1 MATDASGGGKPS
13 LLLSTL
19 PKQLPSDFLK
29 EITDGFSADRKLGQ
43 GGFGTVYKG
52 FLQDGQAIAVKKL
65 SDNSPVATEK
75 QFKNEVGNLMA
86 IQHENIVRLYGYC
99 HELQKKVIEHNGRYI
114 LVDVV
119 QSMLCYEYAPKGSLD
134 KCIFDISSR
143 PNWATCFKIIKGI
156 CQGLYFLHKGM
167 DRPIVHLDL
176 QPANILLDD
185 NMVPKIA
192 DFGLSRL
199 FGEEQTRINT
209 INVVGAKGYMAPEYL
224 YRGEIS
230 TRSDI
235 YSLGVLIMEI
245 TTGQKNSPN
254 DKDMCARNFINQV
267 CQTWTDEHM
276 ASKYSSLDADSLQQV
291 KACIETGLKCVDI
304 DQKKRPSIVEI
315 VDKLDGRLA
324 L

>member
-1 MATDASGGGKPS
+1 MATGASGDGKPS
-13 LLLSTL
+13 LLSTL
-19 PKQLPSDFLK
+19 PKQLPADFLK
-29 EITDGFSADRKLGQ
+29 EITKGFSAERKLGQ
-43 GGFGTVYKG
+43 GAFGTVYMG

-65 SDNSPVATEK
+65 SDNSPVATDN

-99 HELQKKVIEHNGRYI
+99 HEAHKKVIEHNGRYI

-119 QSMLCYEYAPKGSLD
+119 ESMLCYEYAPNGNLAKF
-134 KCIFDISSR
+134 IFDMSSR
-143 PNWATCFKIIKGI
+143 PPWATCFKIIKGI
-156 CQGLYFLHKGM
+156 CQGLYFLHKGT

-245 TTGQKNSPN
+245 TTGQKNSAH
-254 DKDMCARNFINQV
+254 DKDMSARDFVDQV
-267 CQTWTDEHM
+267 RQTWTDEHI

-291 KACIETGLKCVDI
+291 KTCIETGLKCVDI

-315 VDKLDGRLA
+315 VDKLDGRHA
-324 L
+324 R

>member
-1 MATDASGGGKPS
+1 MATGASGDGKPS
-13 LLLSTL
+13 LLSTL
-19 PKQLPSDFLK
+19 PKQLPADFLK
-29 EITDGFSADRKLGQ
+29 EITDGFSAGRKLGQ
-43 GGFGTVYKG
+43 GAFGTVYKG

-65 SDNSPVATEK
+65 SDNSPVAAEK

-86 IQHENIVRLYGYC
+86 IQHDNIVRLYGYC
-99 HELQKKVIEHNGRYI
+99 HEAQKKVIEHNGRYI

-119 QSMLCYEYAPKGSLD
+119 ESMLCYEYAPNGNLD
-134 KCIFDISSR
+134 KLIFDMSSR
-143 PNWATCFKIIKGI
+143 PPWATCFKIIKGI
-156 CQGLYFLHKGM
+156 CQGLYFLHKGT

-245 TTGQKNSPN
+245 TTGQKNSSH
-254 DKDMCARNFINQV
+254 DKDMSGRDFVDQV
-267 CQTWTDEHM
+267 RQTWTDEHI

-291 KACIETGLKCVDI
+291 KTCIETGLKCVDI

-315 VDKLDGRLA
+315 VDKLDGKHA
-324 L
+324 H

>member
-1 MATDASGGGKPS
+1 MASGGGKPS
-13 LLLSTL
+13 LLSTL
-19 PKQLPSDFLK
+19 PKQLPAEFLK

-43 GGFGTVYKG
+43 GAFGTVYKG
-52 FLQDGQAIAVKKL
+52 FLQDGQPIAVKKL
-65 SDNSPVATEK
+65 ADNSLVPPEK
-75 QFKNEVGNLMA
+75 QFQNEVVNLMA
-86 IQHENIVRLYGYC
+86 IQHENIVKLYGFC
-99 HELQKKVIEHNGRYI
+99 HETQKKVIEHNGRYM

-119 QSMLCYEYAPKGSLD
+119 ESLLCYEYAPNGNLAD
-134 KCIFDISSR
+134 CIFDKSSR

-156 CQGLYFLHKGM
+156 CQGLMFLHRGT

-176 QPANILLDD
+176 QPANILLDE

-235 YSLGVLIMEI
+235 YSLGILIIEI
-245 TTGQKNSPN
+245 TTGEKNRSN
-254 DKDMCARNFINQV
+254 DDKDMSARSFVDQV
-267 CQTWTDEHM
+267 RQTWTDEHI

-291 KACIETGLKCVDI
+291 KTCIETGLKCVDV
-304 DQKKRPSIVEI
+304 DQKKRPSIVDI
-315 VDKLDGRLA
+315 VDELNGRHA
-324 L
+324 H